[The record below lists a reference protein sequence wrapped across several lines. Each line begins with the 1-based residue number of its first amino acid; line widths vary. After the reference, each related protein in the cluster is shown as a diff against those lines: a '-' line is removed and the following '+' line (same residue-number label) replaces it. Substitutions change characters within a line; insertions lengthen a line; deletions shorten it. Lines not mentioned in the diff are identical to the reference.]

1 MAKPD
6 KPIIID
12 GVKVD
17 LTADAFDDFE
27 IVECLADIVDDAS
40 EPSAKLAAT
49 VRIYRL
55 LFGADFERVKREL
68 RAKHDGKLTN
78 EIMGDFLN
86 ACMAEVQAKN

>member
-1 MAKPD
+1 MAKSD
-6 KPIIID
+6 KPPVID
-12 GVKVD
+12 GIEVN
-17 LTADAFDDFE
+17 LTAEDFDDFE
-27 IVECLADIVDDAS
+27 ILECLADIVDDAA

-68 RAKHDGKLTN
+68 REKHEGKLTN

-86 ACMAEVQAKN
+86 ACMAAVQAKN

>member
-1 MAKPD
+1 MVKSD
-6 KPIIID
+6 KPLIVD
-12 GVKVD
+12 GVKVS
-17 LTADAFDDFE
+17 LTAEDFDDFE
-27 IVECLADIVDDAS
+27 ILECLADIVDDAA

-68 RAKHDGKLTN
+68 REKHEGKLTN

-86 ACMAEVQAKN
+86 ACMAAVQAKN